1 VGDDYN
7 YSIYYE
13 FTIFGNYIPYYW
25 LIFDIFNCFIGIIDS
40 LCFIGYG
47 YFINVWVIGSYI
59 CDDIIVIVYI
69 LLLSYY
75 RIFLLLYVNTRI
87 LLLLLL
93 LLLDGVIYYI
103 WPYLSP
109 IN

>member
-1 VGDDYN
+1 M
-7 YSIYYE
+7 YYE
-13 FTIFGNYIPYYW
+13 FAIFGNYIPYYW
-25 LIFDIFNCFIGIIDS
+25 LIFDIFNCFIGIIES

-87 LLLLLL
+87 LLLLL
-93 LLLDGVIYYI
+93 DGVIY
-103 WPYLSP
+103 
-109 IN
+109 